1 MKNIKTIII
10 VATAL
15 LIGWLGGNYFAPK
28 AAATTDTDHQHDATA
43 SASDEI
49 WTCSMHPQIRQNE
62 PGDCA
67 ICGMDLIPLKA
78 NTSNDPLVLE
88 MTAAAAKLANI
99 QTTIIGNTANGSDK
113 TFRLSG
119 KVQAD
124 ERLAASQVAHIPGR
138 IEKLYVSFT
147 GEQVNK
153 GQKIAE
159 IYSPELIT
167 AQGELLE
174 ALKLEKLNPKILE
187 AARAKLRYWKISD
200 EVIQKIEQAG
210 QIQESFAIYADE
222 SGIVTQRRVAVGDYV
237 RQGESLF
244 DLVSLQRVWV
254 LFDAYEAD
262 LASIKIGDRIT
273 FTTAALPQQNFS
285 AKVSFIDPV
294 IDPKTRVASLRTEVR
309 NANRALKPEM
319 LVYGILNKATTT
331 KNQLTIPKSAVLWT
345 GKRSVVYEKIPDATV
360 PSFRFKTIEIG
371 EAIGDAYQVVS
382 GLEAGQEIVTHGN
395 FVIDAAA
402 QLNNQASM
410 MNQDV
415 NIKGIEQVEEL
426 PNYTAETPTEF
437 RAQLMSLLDQ
447 YLLLKESFVA
457 TDSIQAPKMAQTF
470 QAALTKVDMTLVKG
484 TAHSY
489 WMEQQGALEAHAQE
503 IAKLSTIEAQR
514 KQFGFLS
521 EAMIRVIKVFGV
533 EENTYYVQH
542 CPMAFSDEGADWISD
557 VQEIQNPYFGDLML
571 KCGVVEE
578 TIKEESI
585 ILE

>member
-28 AAATTDTDHQHDATA
+28 TAATTDADHQHDATA

-62 PGDCA
+62 PGDCP
-67 ICGMDLIPLKA
+67 ICGMDLIPLTA

-99 QTTIIGNTANGSDK
+99 QTTIVGNTADGNEK

-174 ALKLEKLNPKILE
+174 ALKLEKINPKILE
-187 AARAKLRYWKISD
+187 AARAKLRYWKITD
-200 EVIQKIEQAG
+200 EVIQKIESAG
-210 QIQESFAIYADE
+210 EIQEFFTIYADE
-222 SGIVTQRRVAVGDYV
+222 PGVVTQRRIAVGDYV

-285 AKVSFIDPV
+285 AKISFIDPV

-319 LVYGILNKATTT
+319 LVYGVLNKSMST

-345 GKRSVVYEKIPDATV
+345 GKRSVVYEKIPDTTV
-360 PSFRFKTIEIG
+360 PSFRFKSIEIG
-371 EAIGDAYQVVS
+371 EAIGDQYQVVS

-395 FVIDAAA
+395 FAIDAAA

-415 NIKGIEQVEEL
+415 TIKGLEETVLL
-426 PNYTAETPTEF
+426 PDYTAETPAEF

-457 TDSIQAPKMAQTF
+457 TDSIQAQKIAQTF
-470 QAALTKVDMTLVKG
+470 QAALAKVDMTLVKG
-484 TAHSY
+484 DAHRY
-489 WMEQQGALEAHAQE
+489 WMEQQDALEAHAKQITE
-503 IAKLSTIEAQR
+503 RSTVEVQR

-533 EENTYYVQH
+533 ADKTYYVQH
-542 CPMAFSDEGADWISD
+542 CPMAFDDQGADWISD
-557 VQEIQNPYFGDLML
+557 VQEIQNPYFGDVML
-571 KCGVVEE
+571 KCGVVEA
-578 TIKEESI
+578 TIK
-585 ILE
+585 